1 VLAGDGR
8 AGDTG
13 AMKPDQNPVERSRT
27 IRWEDPMIG
36 ASRATTM
43 AGVDYLQAMI
53 DGEVPPP
60 PIIALMDMTL
70 TAVTRGTATFV
81 CRPNESHYNPIG
93 SVHGGFVC
101 TVLDSAAGCAVQT
114 TLPAGVGYTSLE
126 IKVNYLRAVTTTT
139 GPLTAVGTV
148 VKPGSRVA
156 FAQAVITDS
165 ENRVVA
171 TASSTLLVFPI
182 SA

>member
-1 VLAGDGR
+1 
-8 AGDTG
+8 
-13 AMKPDQNPVERSRT
+13 
-27 IRWEDPMIG
+27 
-36 ASRATTM
+36 M